1 MESNEEQNKK
11 YDLDE
16 DTSSYSPEIEEDSN
30 NEDELDTSNK
40 KQPEESQEQ
49 EESHEENQENKPTS
63 LIDKILNWQSK
74 LDINTKYKSEGDVHF
89 SPSKKNNPLS
99 KNKEIID
106 LNENDENNDN
116 ESDSNNDNSF
126 QNNKQKKNNQ
136 NRKNNN
142 NNPINDNKN
151 NNNNTKEKGCEL
163 FIGNLN
169 ISTEKEDLNKLFKLY
184 GEIVDIRIHKN
195 DKNKKCYAFVRYPNK
210 ECANKAL
217 ELDGTQL
224 NGRQIKVTKSNE
236 NATIFIGNIRKTW
249 TQEEL
254 EIKIRRIFHNINK
267 IEFFTDPINPNKNR
281 GFCFGIFNTRN
292 EAIKALNYVNKK
304 GGIIIDGISITCDW
318 ADVVDDDDNSK
329 STQIFISNIK
339 EDVQE
344 NDLKNY
350 FGKFA
355 KVDNVIM
362 SKNHI
367 NSKRKDLVF
376 ITFETHENAVYA
388 IKKFEE
394 DKNSKD
400 TEKINELKKIFLLN
414 NNENISMIQVSLAFS
429 QEAIQNKKK
438 SKDSRKKTPNG
449 QQNFNSGNNNGM
461 GNVTNQKRENKSNIN
476 QKGNKSFFGNNTGN
490 QNDYKNNN
498 NNYRNRNKNYHKND
512 HSTNNYNN
520 NIIPNLNNNKNV
532 QDLLS
537 VLSNNKQ
544 NFQGNNIQS
553 ENNNLLSK
561 LNQLFM
567 NSMDNNMNNINNI
580 NNLNNFPNNQNMNIK
595 TNNANKNNIEPNN
608 NLFAL
613 SNYLLNICQQNPA
626 LLQQMNNLNNIYNS
640 KNNNDKM
647 IDNNREPKFLNR
659 KRNNNNN
666 GNNNNETQNKNCFNI
681 NPNHNNMN
689 QNLISQ
695 FPYLQNIPNVSPINN
710 SNVSNIPNFQ
720 NIIPS
725 IQTNPNF
732 NSFQK

>member
-1 MESNEEQNKK
+1 MESNEDQNKK

-30 NEDELDTSNK
+30 NEDDQDSSNK

-49 EESHEENQENKPTS
+49 EESHEENQPTS
-63 LIDKILNWQSK
+63 LFDKILNWQSK
-74 LDINTKYKSEGDVHF
+74 LDTNPKYKSSGNVHF
-89 SPSKKNNPLS
+89 SPSKKNSSRP

-106 LNENDENNDN
+106 LNENIAN
-116 ESDSNNDNSF
+116 ESGSDDNNF
-126 QNNKQKKNNQ
+126 QNNKQKRNNQ
-136 NRKNNN
+136 NRKYNNN
-142 NNPINDNKN
+142 NSINDSNSKN
-151 NNNNTKEKGCEL
+151 NNAKEKGCEL

-169 ISTEKEDLNKLFKLY
+169 VSTEKEDLNKLFKIY

-195 DKNKKCYAFVRYPNK
+195 EKNKKCYAFVRYPNK

-217 ELDGTQL
+217 DLDGIQL

-254 EIKIRRIFHNINK
+254 EIKIRRIFHNISK
-267 IEFFTDPINPNKNR
+267 IEFFTDPINPSKNR

-304 GGIIIDGISITCDW
+304 GGITIDGISITCDW

-350 FGKFA
+350 FGKFS
-355 KVDNVIM
+355 KVENVIM

-388 IKKFEE
+388 IKQFEE

-400 TEKINELKKIFLLN
+400 PDKINELKKIFLLN
-414 NNENISMIQVSLAFS
+414 NNENINTIQVSLAFS

-438 SKDSRKKTPNG
+438 SKDSRKKTPSG
-449 QQNFNSGNNNGM
+449 QQNFGSGNNNGM
-461 GNVTNQKRENKSNIN
+461 GGNTSNQKRDNQNSMN
-476 QKGNKSFFGNNTGN
+476 QKGNKSFFGNNLGN

-498 NNYRNRNKNYHKND
+498 YRHRNKNYHKND
-512 HSTNNYNN
+512 HSNNNYNN
-520 NIIPNLNNNKNV
+520 MINNLNNNKNV
-532 QDLLS
+532 QDLLLA
-537 VLSNNKQ
+537 LSNNKQ

-553 ENNNLLSK
+553 GENNNLLNK

-567 NSMDNNMNNINNI
+567 NSVDNNMSNI
-580 NNLNNFPNNQNMNIK
+580 NNLNNFSNNQNMNIK
-595 TNNANKNNIEPNN
+595 NNNVNKNNIDANN
-608 NLFAL
+608 NLFVL

-626 LLQQMNNLNNIYNS
+626 LLQQMSSISNIYNTNNS
-640 KNNNDKM
+640 KNNNDK
-647 IDNNREPKFLNR
+647 ESKFLNR
-659 KRNNNNN
+659 KRNSNNN
-666 GNNNNETQNKNCFNI
+666 GNNSNETQNKNYLNI

-695 FPYLQNIPNVSPINN
+695 FPYLQNIPNVSTINN